1 MHRKKEAVLA
11 LWWSR
16 PASFLLDQNILLTQ
30 FNLQTRLKGLRSPI
44 HQ

>member
-30 FNLQTRLKGLRSPI
+30 FNLQTLVA
-44 HQ
+44 